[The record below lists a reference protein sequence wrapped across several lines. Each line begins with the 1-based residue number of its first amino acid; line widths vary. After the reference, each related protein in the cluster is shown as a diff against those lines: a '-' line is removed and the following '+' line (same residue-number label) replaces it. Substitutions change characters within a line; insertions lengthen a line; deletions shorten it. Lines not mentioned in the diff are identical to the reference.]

1 MDSSFGKVLGFV
13 CGRRTIKTG
22 KVLWQQIKHLPTM
35 GYGTDMLKTY
45 ENFIPHTKHYT
56 GKTFT
61 TQIES
66 LNCRLR
72 HYLAR
77 LHRKTLCYSK
87 SKTMLEVSLKLLIH
101 KLNNP

>member
-1 MDSSFGKVLGFV
+1 ADQAPADDGLSHGNAEVVREF
-13 CGRRTIKTG
+13 
-22 KVLWQQIKHLPTM
+22 
-35 GYGTDMLKTY
+35 
-45 ENFIPHTKHYT
+45 YT
-56 GKTFT
+56 TRQALRGKTFT

-66 LNCRLR
+66 LSCRLR

-87 SKTMLEVSLKLLIH
+87 SKTMLEVSLRLLIH

>member
-1 MDSSFGKVLGFV
+1 MD
-13 CGRRTIKTG
+13 
-22 KVLWQQIKHLPTM
+22 
-35 GYGTDMLKTY
+35 YGTDMLKAY
-45 ENFIPHTKHYT
+45 ENSIPHAKYYAS
-56 GKTFT
+56 KTFT

-66 LNCRLR
+66 LNCQLR

-77 LHRKTLCYSK
+77 LHRKTLCYRK